1 MDPGSD
7 SGKTLIKNRVWKENR
22 NESDCRYGQKLQLKT
37 VPGMD
42 TRPTTDRIKETLFN
56 ILAPDIPGCVFL
68 DLFSG
73 SGGIGI
79 EALSRGA
86 EYAVLVDNS
95 RNAVS
100 VIRENLKHTG
110 LNDKAQVLACDAVGA
125 IRMLA
130 DRKKQIDIIF
140 MDPPYNHALE
150 REVLYALAATE
161 LVGEDTLI
169 VVESSLET
177 EFDYLEEL
185 PFTIQRVKEYKTNK
199 HTFIMR

>member
-1 MDPGSD
+1 MICLRQENGSGIRFWENID
-7 SGKTLIKNRVWKENR
+7 KEPIAGTAR
-22 NESDCRYGQKLQLKT
+22 SLQLKT

-56 ILAPDIPGCVFL
+56 ILAPDIPGCIFL

>member
-1 MDPGSD
+1 M
-7 SGKTLIKNRVWKENR
+7 RVIAGTAR
-22 NESDCRYGQKLQLKT
+22 SLQLKT

-56 ILAPDIPGCVFL
+56 ILAPDIPECVFL

-86 EYAVLVDNS
+86 EHAIFVDNS
-95 RNAVS
+95 RGAIS
-100 VIRENLKHTG
+100 VIRENLKHTRMEA
-110 LNDKAQVLACDAVGA
+110 KAQVLASDAIGA
-125 IRMLA
+125 VRMLA
-130 DRKKQIDIIF
+130 DRNVQPDIIF
-140 MDPPYNHALE
+140 MDPPYNHNLE
-150 REVLYALAATE
+150 QEVLYALANTE

-177 EFDYLEEL
+177 EFDYLDEL
-185 PFTIQRVKEYKTNK
+185 PFTVQRVKQYKTNK
-199 HTFIMR
+199 HTFITR